1 MMGARMSPSRRT
13 SANCANAQRSTGPR
27 SLEGKAQSR
36 VNAFKHG
43 LAIPAAVL
51 PELAHDIT
59 ELARKLAGLAADD
72 PSVLQAAIGVVAAAV
87 DVERARSARRDLL
100 QQMVSDSQFHDP
112 PLTRE
117 RSPDRPARIKYTV
130 AMCLEAHRN
139 GTYVQQREA
148 VLALFAEHIAYES
161 KVERI
166 KLDWA
171 NAKQKAQQRAR
182 QWEQLAR
189 LERYERRAVSQRN
202 TAIRA
207 FDEAQAAA
215 RNDVDR

>member
-1 MMGARMSPSRRT
+1 MSPSRRT
-13 SANCANAQRSTGPR
+13 SANRANAQRSTGPR
-27 SLEGKAQSR
+27 SREGKAQSR

-59 ELARKLAGLAADD
+59 ELARKMAGPAADN
-72 PSVLQAAIGVVAAAV
+72 PSVLQAAIRVVAAAV
-87 DVERARSARRDLL
+87 DVNRVRSARRDLL
-100 QQMVSDSQFHDP
+100 QQMMSDPQFHDP

-117 RSPDRPARIKYTV
+117 PSPDRPARIKCTI
-130 AMCLEAHRN
+130 AMWLEAYRN
-139 GTYVQQREA
+139 GTEVQQREA
-148 VLALFAEHIAYES
+148 VLAQVAAHIAYES

-166 KLDWA
+166 KLNWA
-171 NAKQKAQQRAR
+171 NAKRNAQQRAR

-202 TAIRA
+202 AAIRA
-207 FDEAQAAA
+207 FDEVQAAA
-215 RNDVDR
+215 RNDVER